1 MKTKEG
7 IIKLTESEIKE
18 LTKAR
23 ISLLTN
29 RNESFTEHSANEAKF
44 VRVGAKYGVSN
55 QVIWD
60 IIGKSFKLKK

>member
-1 MKTKEG
+1 METKENV
-7 IIKLTESEIKE
+7 IKLTESETNE

-44 VRVGAKYGVSN
+44 VRVGAKYGVSS
-55 QVIWD
+55 QAIWD
-60 IIGKSFKLKK
+60 IIGESFKLKK